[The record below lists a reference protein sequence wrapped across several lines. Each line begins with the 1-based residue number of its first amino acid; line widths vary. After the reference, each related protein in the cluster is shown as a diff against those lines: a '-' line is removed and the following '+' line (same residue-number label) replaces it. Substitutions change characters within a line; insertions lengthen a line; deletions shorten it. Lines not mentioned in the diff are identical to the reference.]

1 MTKHSAELT
10 AQTSATAIDHKTW
23 TEAHAP
29 RSVGEYLAIAAKRS
43 GLSPLHL
50 GRDYMRHAKSGR
62 GVEITDYVNH
72 QLWDKTLHP
81 GDAADLFVGANTNWP
96 ISHSVNSRTWWAAT
110 EDKFMMQTILAAAGI
125 PMPRTLGV
133 IDLHSA
139 RRYPG
144 TLRITTPE
152 MLRKLVLAH
161 APGSLFAKTLDG
173 MIGRGALV
181 IEEAT
186 DTHLTVTGRAPVA
199 WEQAIDTIFGTT
211 CYLIQQRIEN
221 HPSLAPFCTGVPS
234 VRLPAFIT
242 GDRVEAPMAAMK
254 LPRAGNVTCAYWRKE
269 NLACGIDPATG
280 RIERVAGH
288 DGPSTVALPDH
299 PDRPGLLGLQLP
311 FWDEVRAIHE
321 EAVRVF
327 GAIPYQ
333 STDIAITPTGPVLIE
348 LNYAGSFDILQNAT
362 GKGFLQPEVRR
373 FFASRDVN
381 WTPAARRG
389 LLGRLTGR

>member
-1 MTKHSAELT
+1 MTKHSADLT
-10 AQTSATAIDHKTW
+10 ADTSATAIDHKIW
-23 TEAHAP
+23 SEGQKP
-29 RSVGEYLAIAAKRS
+29 KSVGEFLTFAAKRS

-50 GRDYMRHAKSGR
+50 GRDYMRHARSGR
-62 GVEITDYVNH
+62 GIEITDYVNH
-72 QLWDKTLHP
+72 QLWDKAMHP
-81 GDAADLFVGANTNWP
+81 GDTADRFVGANTNWP

-110 EDKFMMQTILAAAGI
+110 EDKFMMQTILASAGI
-125 PMPRTLGV
+125 AMPRTLGV

-139 RRYPG
+139 RLYPG
-144 TLRITTPE
+144 VTRITTPE
-152 MLRKLVLAH
+152 ALRELVLGHPPA
-161 APGSLFAKTLDG
+161 SLFAKTLDG

-181 IEEAT
+181 IEAAT
-186 DTHLTVTGRAPVA
+186 DTHLTVSGRAPVTWA
-199 WEQAIDTIFGTT
+199 QAIDTIFGTT
-211 CYLIQQRIEN
+211 CYLIQERIEN
-221 HPSLAPFCTGVPS
+221 HASLAPFCSGVPS

-242 GDRVEAPMAAMK
+242 GDRVEAPMAALK

-269 NLACGIDPATG
+269 NLACGIDPETG
-280 RIERVAGH
+280 QINRVAGH
-288 DGPSTVALPDH
+288 DGPVTAALPDH

-311 FWDEVRAIHE
+311 FWDEVRAMHD

-381 WTPAARRG
+381 WTPAPRRG
-389 LLGRLTGR
+389 LLERLTRR